1 MQEMATFLQFITQ
14 PINELLIQ
22 NFQFYLPKIYQNVLR
37 EICANEHNNEFAILL
52 TYTAK
57 AKHVH
62 LLMSCL
68 YDSLS
73 PATQRLVQLNH
84 LEPYLMQPNDISQI
98 REHSTNINTNLQLL
112 GLYTEQKEIRE
123 VIALRY
129 SSNNEDQFR
138 AFLTLLDHYS
148 PTLGYR
154 YNLLIRSIP
163 VYSVDLIQDAIDY
176 ENIMNIYDYPFYSS
190 SSEEEK
196 EPEQIKLEIIRK
208 LTS

>member
-37 EICANEHNNEFAILL
+37 EICANEHSNEFAILL

-84 LEPYLMQPNDISQI
+84 LEPYLMQPNDICQI
-98 REHSTNINTNLQLL
+98 REHSTNVNTNLQLL

-138 AFLTLLDHYS
+138 AFLTLLDHYC
-148 PTLGYR
+148 PTRGYR
-154 YNLLIRSIP
+154 YNLLVRSIP

>member
-1 MQEMATFLQFITQ
+1 MGMTTFLQFITQ

-37 EICANEHNNEFAILL
+37 EICANEHSNEFAILL
-52 TYTAK
+52 IYTAK

-84 LEPYLMQPNDISQI
+84 LEPYLMQPNDICQI

-129 SSNNEDQFR
+129 SSNNDDQFR

-154 YNLLIRSIP
+154 YNLLIRSIS